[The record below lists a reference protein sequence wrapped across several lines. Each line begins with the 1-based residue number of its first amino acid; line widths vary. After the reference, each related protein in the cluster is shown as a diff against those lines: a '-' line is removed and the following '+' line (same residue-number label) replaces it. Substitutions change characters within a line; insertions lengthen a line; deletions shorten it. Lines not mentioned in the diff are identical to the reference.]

1 MTSVLPDTDRAV
13 RELLAELTLNGD
25 CLTAASSA
33 PLEAIGMT
41 SVAMIEL
48 VYAVED
54 RFAIQIADDEVRP
67 ENFASIG
74 SVVALVARKCPSSI
88 S

>member
-1 MTSVLPDTDRAV
+1 MTHAAAESLV

-25 CLTAASSA
+25 CLTSSIYA
-33 PLEAIGMT
+33 PLESIGMT
-41 SVAMIEL
+41 SVTMIEL

-54 RFAIQIADDEVRP
+54 RLSVRIDDEEVAP

-74 SVVALVARKCPSSI
+74 SVVALVARKCS
-88 S
+88 

>member
-1 MTSVLPDTDRAV
+1 MTLAVADRAV

-25 CLTAASSA
+25 CLTSASEA
-33 PLEAIGMT
+33 PLETVGMT
-41 SVAMIEL
+41 SVVMIEL

-54 RFAIQIADDEVRP
+54 RFAIHIDDDEVAP

-74 SVVALVARKCPSSI
+74 SVAALVARKCPS
-88 S
+88 

>member
-1 MTSVLPDTDRAV
+1 VTPSLPAADRAV

-25 CLTAASSA
+25 CLTSASEVA
-33 PLEAIGMT
+33 LETIGMT

-54 RFAIQIADDEVRP
+54 RFSIHIADDEVAP
-67 ENFASIG
+67 ENFGSIG
-74 SVVALVARKCPSSI
+74 SVVALVARKWRS
-88 S
+88 